1 MGTFAPCIAC
11 TFDSKLF
18 SFGRQ
23 ALNAAA
29 LGAIARLEAQRQ
41 DVTEQAVIGIERL
54 AGMADSAI
62 ADLLDAAFGPD
73 RHMRTAYR
81 IRRGMAWLTDL
92 SFAARESD
100 GRLVGVL
107 QSWPVA
113 LLGADGSET
122 PLVMVGPVAVR
133 PDLQLGGIGRMLM
146 DRLVEQA
153 DALPD
158 GQRRALVMI
167 GDPEYYGR
175 FWGFSA
181 DATGG
186 WAVPGPV
193 ERRRLLARI
202 PAGQAVPRAGMLG
215 PRGLGRTE

>member
-1 MGTFAPCIAC
+1 
-11 TFDSKLF
+11 
-18 SFGRQ
+18 
-23 ALNAAA
+23 
-29 LGAIARLEAQRQ
+29 LEAERQ
-41 DVTEQAVIGIERL
+41 DVTEQAVFAVDRL

-62 ADLLDAAFGPD
+62 SDLLDAAFGPD

-92 SFAARESD
+92 SFAARDEA
-100 GRLVGVL
+100 GRLIGVL

-113 LLGADGSET
+113 LADAQGLEA

-133 PDLQLGGIGRMLM
+133 PELQMGGIGRSLM
-146 DRLVEQA
+146 DTLVA
-153 DALPD
+153 RVDALTEPA
-158 GQRRALVMI
+158 QRPLVMI

-181 DATGG
+181 DATSG

-193 ERRRLLARI
+193 ERQRLLARV
-202 PAGQAVPRAGMLG
+202 PAGLRLPAHGALG
-215 PRGLGRTE
+215 PRGSRPIA